1 MLRPGDPAPDFALT
15 DENGSAVRLAD
26 FRGKQPVVLM
36 FYPGDNTPGCTRQ
49 LCTARD
55 DYDAYQAQG
64 IAVLGVN
71 PGSTSTHKRFAE
83 RHGMRTPLLVDA
95 GGAVSRA
102 YDALMPIPL
111 LTVVNR
117 TVVGID
123 RDGVIRF
130 YKRGMPSTRE
140 ILDAMAPAKVEG

>member
-1 MLRPGDPAPDFALT
+1 MLRPGDAAPDFELS
-15 DENGSAVRLAD
+15 DENGAPVRLAD
-26 FRGKQPVVLM
+26 FKGKSPVVLM

-55 DYDAYQAQG
+55 DHDKYEAQG
-64 IAVLGVN
+64 IAVFGVN
-71 PGSTSTHKRFAE
+71 PGSASTHKRFAE

-95 GGAVSRA
+95 GGAVSRR

-111 LTVVNR
+111 VSLVNR

-123 RDGVIRF
+123 RDGMVRF
-130 YKRGMPSTRE
+130 YKRGMPPTSE
-140 ILDAMAPAKVEG
+140 ILEAMSGAAV